1 MMTKKPE
8 PKPEPV
14 YEGWKR
20 EEPKLAYDYLK
31 KSKKTVTYAPVHQY
45 KPVPEPV
52 VAEYVAPEPEYVDE
66 AKEYVDD
73 EYAEDVYDEDSYVED
88 EYVEPVEEPEYVE
101 EPKEEKKYS
110 IMDRALS
117 YAHGNKYGADPQ
129 GYKGSYSRA
138 HLAGHGRTYQPQM
151 YGSHGEAAQS
161 YGGYAHQTPGY
172 GHQPHGYGHQP
183 QGYGHQPHGYGA
195 PQGYGHQPHG
205 YGAP

>member
-66 AKEYVDD
+66 VKEYVDD
-73 EYAEDVYDEDSYVED
+73 MYAEDVYDEDTYAED

-101 EPKEEKKYS
+101 EPKEEKKKYS

-138 HLAGHGRTYQPQM
+138 HLPGPGRTYQPQM

-172 GHQPHGYGHQP
+172 GYQP
-183 QGYGHQPHGYGA
+183 
-195 PQGYGHQPHG
+195 
-205 YGAP
+205 

>member
-8 PKPEPV
+8 PKAEPV
-14 YEGWKR
+14 YEGYKR

-31 KSKKTVTYAPVHQY
+31 KSTKTVSYAPVHQY
-45 KPVPEPV
+45 DPVPEPV
-52 VAEYVAPEPEYVDE
+52 VVEYVAPEPEYVDE

-73 EYAEDVYDEDSYVED
+73 EYAEDVYDEDTYAED

-101 EPKEEKKYS
+101 EPKEEKKKYT

-117 YAHGNKYGADPQ
+117 YAHGNKYGADPR

-138 HLAGHGRTYQPQM
+138 HLPGPGRTYQPQM
-151 YGSHGEAAQS
+151 YGSHGEAAQA

-195 PQGYGHQPHG
+195 PQGYGHQP
-205 YGAP
+205 